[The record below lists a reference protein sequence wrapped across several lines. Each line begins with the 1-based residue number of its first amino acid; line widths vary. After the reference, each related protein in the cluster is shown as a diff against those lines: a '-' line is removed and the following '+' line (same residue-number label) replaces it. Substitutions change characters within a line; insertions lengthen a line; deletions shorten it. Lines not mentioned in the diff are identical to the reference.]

1 MKKVLYADKI
11 EAFTPG
17 GEVKVDGGV
26 SLEDLAL
33 KANVSVIDPLIPLTN
48 VTYSGQFNL
57 STNYEVYYNQYTTN
71 TAETPTISTTPLV
84 GAVVR
89 IVFNTGAAG
98 SLVATNLGTLR
109 AGSDTYTVSKL
120 NELLVFSLPEGLE
133 YSIKVLN

>member
-17 GEVKVDGGV
+17 GEVTVDGGV
-26 SLEDLAL
+26 SSDVV
-33 KANVSVIDPLIPLTN
+33 NTLIPLIN
-48 VTYSGQFNL
+48 VTYTGQFNL

-71 TAETPTISTTPLV
+71 TAETPTISATPLV
-84 GAVVR
+84 GAVARV
-89 IVFNTGAAG
+89 VFNTGAAG

-109 AGSDTYTVSKL
+109 TGSDTYTVSKL